1 MDSKNGF
8 IHFQRSQYNTL
19 DNLESIQGSKINCK
33 SKWMLMYSNLVVPI
47 TKMLRMRDFTKV

>member
-33 SKWMLMYSNLVVPI
+33 SKWMLMYSSRSDHQNASYA
-47 TKMLRMRDFTKV
+47 